1 MTDRKASTDSTPPGP
16 QSPLDLTDAEWAQFQ
31 QIPEQGYS
39 HRHWLDRR
47 NAQALSPVLRGLT
60 ARLAAFGRDAVL
72 AGDMTPTAARMLLRI
87 LDDANSITEN
97 SHHD

>member
-1 MTDRKASTDSTPPGP
+1 MTDTTDNTDNTDSTP
-16 QSPLDLTDAEWAQFQ
+16 QSPLDFTDAEWARFQ
-31 QIPEQGYS
+31 QSPEQGYS

-87 LDDANSITEN
+87 IDDANSITEN
-97 SHHD
+97 NHHD